1 MAELAVTYRR
11 GNGKRQAIQGPVG
24 VIRYLR
30 QVWDNDTIE
39 LREDF
44 YMLCLDGARRITGWI
59 RLFSGGIGSCTIDPR
74 IAFGVAVQTAA
85 EAVLFAHNHPSGSTA
100 PSEDDRKMAGR
111 LNAGGELL
119 GIRVLDHIILTEGG
133 HNSYSDTNW
142 R

>member
-1 MAELAVTYRR
+1 MAELADKYRR
-11 GNGKRQAIQGPVG
+11 GNGKRQAIQGPVDL
-24 VIRYLR
+24 IRYLR
-30 QVWDNDTIE
+30 KVWDNDTIE

-44 YMLCLDGARRITGWI
+44 YMLCLDGAHRITGWI

-85 EAVLFAHNHPSGSTA
+85 AAVLFAHNHPSGSTA

-119 GIRVLDHIILTEGG
+119 GIRVLDHIILTEDG